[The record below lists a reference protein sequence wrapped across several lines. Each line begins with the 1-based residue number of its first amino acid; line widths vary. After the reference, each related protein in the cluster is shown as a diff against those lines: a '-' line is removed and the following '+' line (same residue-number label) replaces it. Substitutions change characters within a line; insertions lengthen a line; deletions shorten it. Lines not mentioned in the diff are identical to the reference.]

1 MIARD
6 VELTKCFNAEGHRIT
21 DPMNSAILVKMEE
34 PEGCECHK
42 CGLN

>member
-1 MIARD
+1 MVARD
-6 VELTKCFNAEGHRIT
+6 VELTKCFNADGGRIT
-21 DPMNSAILVKMEE
+21 DPITGVIMVKMEE